1 MFNDHGEPVG
11 AQITNYLL
19 EKGRV
24 VGQVENERN
33 FHIFYQFTKAAS
45 PEQRGE
51 MPLVGEILEDS
62 DHISE
67 TFGIQTPEAY
77 AYTSV
82 SNCLDVPGIDDAK
95 DFDETLVSD
104 SRIDILP
111 VLMITLTAS
120 NANYWPHRPRAE
132 RNLPHAFHHSL
143 AGQRPVL
150 GKG

>member
-45 PEQRGE
+45 PEQRGTI
-51 MPLVGEILEDS
+51 PLPTEGNKS
-62 DHISE
+62 DNISE
-67 TFGIQTPEAY
+67 TFGIQTPDAY

-82 SNCLDVPGIDDAK
+82 SNCLDVPGIDDTK
-95 DFDETLVSD
+95 DFDETLVRVD
-104 SRIDILP
+104 YFLCWCF
-111 VLMITLTAS
+111 L
-120 NANYWPHRPRAE
+120 
-132 RNLPHAFHHSL
+132 
-143 AGQRPVL
+143 
-150 GKG
+150 